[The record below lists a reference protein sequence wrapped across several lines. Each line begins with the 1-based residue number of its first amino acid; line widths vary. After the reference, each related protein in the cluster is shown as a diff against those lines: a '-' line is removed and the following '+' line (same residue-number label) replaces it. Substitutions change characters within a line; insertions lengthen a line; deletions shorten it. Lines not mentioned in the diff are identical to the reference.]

1 MHKSK
6 RYAGTRFRR
15 HAFAEADEAIRSVIP
30 PDTQHSQS
38 TWLKVWFGDEFYKFD
53 TVADFLS
60 VVEDGLSLYH
70 RDCGL
75 RWGLEVFT
83 TNTSVRVDVWA
94 PTKSEVNTVFA
105 IFEKYAPESKLSET
119 LLKHRPMIF
128 IGHGADPQWRDL
140 KNELHEQQGYEV
152 AEYAIGDKGARLRDA
167 LDEVLQGSTV
177 ALLIL
182 TGDEEVQKGKLR
194 ARENLI
200 YEAGSFVGKL
210 GFGRVIVLLEEGAE
224 EFSNIFGI
232 HQIRYQ
238 KGRLREAVGDVVAV
252 VKRDFEA

>member
-1 MHKSK
+1 M
-6 RYAGTRFRR
+6 
-15 HAFAEADEAIRSVIP
+15 
-30 PDTQHSQS
+30 
-38 TWLKVWFGDEFYKFD
+38 
-53 TVADFLS
+53 
-60 VVEDGLSLYH
+60 
-70 RDCGL
+70 
-75 RWGLEVFT
+75 
-83 TNTSVRVDVWA
+83 WA

-182 TGDEEVQKGKLR
+182 TGEEEVQKGKVR